1 MQPRGFDLPVDS
13 SDFVPNPPP
22 DRGRGGRRKGTSS
35 RDFAEARKQVET
47 RPQDSGAAYNL
58 ARVYASLD
66 MIEEAFEWLGKA
78 LKLGFEN
85 IQFVREDPVLLGLKK
100 DPRFTAMLEGK

>member
-1 MQPRGFDLPVDS
+1 
-13 SDFVPNPPP
+13 
-22 DRGRGGRRKGTSS
+22 
-35 RDFAEARKQVET
+35 
-47 RPQDSGAAYNL
+47 
-58 ARVYASLD
+58 